1 MKPVAFATAAAF
13 RAWLLA
19 HHDTERELIVRLYKS
34 HARSRGLGYSE
45 ALDVALCFGWIDG
58 VRRALDEDSFTQ
70 RFTPRRAGSVWSAVN
85 IKRATEL
92 EAKGLLHEAGRA
104 AFQARQQGAAPYS
117 FESKGVALSPA
128 LLRRFKAD
136 RGAWAYYQAQPPGYR
151 RVSTFWVMSA
161 KQEATRGRRLDVLIG
176 CSARGERIPLL
187 ARPSKRKP

>member
-1 MKPVAFATAAAF
+1 VKPKAFATAAAF
-13 RAWLLA
+13 RAWLED
-19 HHDTERELIVRLYKS
+19 HHATERELIIRLYKN
-34 HARSRGLGYSE
+34 HARSRGLGYAE

-92 EAKGLLHEAGRA
+92 DARGLLREAGRA

-117 FESKGVALSPA
+117 FESKDVTLAPA
-128 LLRRFKAD
+128 LVRRFKAN
-136 RGAWAYYQAQPPGYR
+136 RPAWEFYRQQPPGYR
-151 RVSTFWVMSA
+151 RTSTFWVMSA
-161 KQEATRGRRLDVLIG
+161 KQEETRGRRLDVLIR

-187 ARPSKRKP
+187 ARPSTRKP